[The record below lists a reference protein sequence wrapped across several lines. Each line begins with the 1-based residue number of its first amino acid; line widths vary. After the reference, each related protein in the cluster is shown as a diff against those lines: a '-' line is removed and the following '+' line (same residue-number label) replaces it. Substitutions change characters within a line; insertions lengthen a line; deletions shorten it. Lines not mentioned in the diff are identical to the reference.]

1 MSYQKPYKDEQSK
14 YRIWDTLVSRHATH
28 SYENETAFSLFG
40 FLDSL
45 KSDNG
50 PPFDSYKFSS
60 YLNSKSIYHYRI
72 TPEHPQSNAN
82 CKRFM
87 RVIGKTLRTAK
98 IEQIP
103 WKEELDKLLMTYRNT
118 QHSTTGFSPSLLFFS
133 RELKTGLPQFTKP
146 IKYEFHKKARIQ
158 DSEKQQRT
166 KEMFDKRS
174 KKFL

>member
-1 MSYQKPYKDEQSK
+1 
-14 YRIWDTLVSRHATH
+14 
-28 SYENETAFSLFG
+28 
-40 FLDSL
+40 
-45 KSDNG
+45 
-50 PPFDSYKFSS
+50 
-60 YLNSKSIYHYRI
+60 
-72 TPEHPQSNAN
+72 
-82 CKRFM
+82 M

-166 KEMFDKRS
+166 KEMFDKRTKS
-174 KKFL
+174 RVSDVEIGDSVLLKQRRSTASFCII